1 MSDNSSAW
9 GWSALPENK
18 FIETINWKNT
28 TANISCL
35 ISNLANTFK
44 NLDLSKAI
52 EININQEALE
62 NILLVL
68 VSLNNDI
75 NWKMALNY
83 KFNISKNEI
92 LRSIKM
98 LVLSL
103 NQSSYNVSR
112 NYSLLEDN
120 QYKILYNA
128 IELID
133 NIERSEVSGINEEV
147 SKIINIA

>member
-35 ISNLANTFK
+35 ISNLANRFK

-52 EININQEALE
+52 ELKINQQVLE
-62 NILLVL
+62 NILVILI
-68 VSLNNDI
+68 SLNNDI

-112 NYSLLEDN
+112 NN
-120 QYKILYNA
+120 
-128 IELID
+128 
-133 NIERSEVSGINEEV
+133 
-147 SKIINIA
+147 

>member
-1 MSDNSSAW
+1 
-9 GWSALPENK
+9 
-18 FIETINWKNT
+18 
-28 TANISCL
+28 
-35 ISNLANTFK
+35 
-44 NLDLSKAI
+44 
-52 EININQEALE
+52 
-62 NILLVL
+62 
-68 VSLNNDI
+68 
-75 NWKMALNY
+75 MALNY

-112 NYSLLEDN
+112 NNSLLEDN

>member
-1 MSDNSSAW
+1 MPHYYYFSS
-9 GWSALPENK
+9 
-18 FIETINWKNT
+18 
-28 TANISCL
+28 
-35 ISNLANTFK
+35 
-44 NLDLSKAI
+44 
-52 EININQEALE
+52 
-62 NILLVL
+62 
-68 VSLNNDI
+68 
-75 NWKMALNY
+75 NY

>member
-1 MSDNSSAW
+1 
-9 GWSALPENK
+9 
-18 FIETINWKNT
+18 
-28 TANISCL
+28 
-35 ISNLANTFK
+35 
-44 NLDLSKAI
+44 
-52 EININQEALE
+52 
-62 NILLVL
+62 
-68 VSLNNDI
+68 
-75 NWKMALNY
+75 MALNY

-112 NYSLLEDN
+112 NNSLLEDN

-147 SKIINIA
+147 SKIIKVA

>member
-1 MSDNSSAW
+1 
-9 GWSALPENK
+9 
-18 FIETINWKNT
+18 
-28 TANISCL
+28 
-35 ISNLANTFK
+35 
-44 NLDLSKAI
+44 
-52 EININQEALE
+52 
-62 NILLVL
+62 
-68 VSLNNDI
+68 
-75 NWKMALNY
+75 MALNY

-112 NYSLLEDN
+112 NNSLLEDN

-133 NIERSEVSGINEEV
+133 NIERSEVSGVNEEV